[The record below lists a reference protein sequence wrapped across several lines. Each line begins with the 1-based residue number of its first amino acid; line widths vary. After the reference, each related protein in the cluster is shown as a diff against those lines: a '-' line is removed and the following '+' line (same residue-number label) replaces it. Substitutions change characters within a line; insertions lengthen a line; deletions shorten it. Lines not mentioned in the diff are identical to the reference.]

1 MATILT
7 AIAAP
12 SGTDSLLYQVMANS
26 MIMCE
31 NHHSNQ
37 ELFGQGIAKI
47 GNAFFGCIPCNAA
60 IIKTSV
66 NIRSSGKTW
75 QATMIDDVMLAIS
88 VPSEFPGSA

>member
-12 SGTDSLLYQVMANS
+12 SGADSLLYRVMANS

-47 GNAFFGCIPCNAA
+47 ANAFFGRIPCNAA
-60 IIKTSV
+60 ITKTSV
-66 NIRSSGKTW
+66 NIYSSGKT
-75 QATMIDDVMLAIS
+75 
-88 VPSEFPGSA
+88 